1 MVKSMKLAPI
11 FDPAVRR
18 PAPKPIQVDLQKAFL
33 AVTAAW
39 VVALVVVTVLLA
51 LDMCGIRPLIVCVA
65 GTVIGI
71 LMLIWEHFHRWDYRR
86 LGR

>member
-1 MVKSMKLAPI
+1 MKLAPI
-11 FDPAVRR
+11 FDPAVRK

-33 AVTAAW
+33 AVTAVW

-51 LDMCGIRPLIVCVA
+51 LDVTGMQPLIVCVS

-86 LGR
+86 LGK

>member
-1 MVKSMKLAPI
+1 MKLAPI
-11 FDPAVRR
+11 FDPAVRK

-33 AVTAAW
+33 AVTAVW
-39 VVALVVVTVLLA
+39 VVALVVATILLA
-51 LDMCGIRPLIVCVA
+51 MEVIGMQPLIVCVA

-86 LGR
+86 LGK

>member
-1 MVKSMKLAPI
+1 MKLAPI
-11 FDPAVRR
+11 FDPAVRK
-18 PAPKPIQVDLQKAFL
+18 PAPKPVRVDLQKAFL
-33 AVTAAW
+33 AVTTVW
-39 VVALVVVTVLLA
+39 VAALVVVTILLT
-51 LDMCGIRPLIVCVA
+51 LHLCGVRPLIVCVS

>member
-1 MVKSMKLAPI
+1 MKLAPI
-11 FDPAVRR
+11 FDPAVRK

-33 AVTAAW
+33 AVTAIW
-39 VVALVVVTVLLA
+39 VVALVVATVLLA
-51 LDMCGIRPLIVCVA
+51 LDVTGMQPLIVCVS

-86 LGR
+86 LGK

>member
-1 MVKSMKLAPI
+1 MKLAPI
-11 FDPAVRR
+11 FDPAVRK

-33 AVTAAW
+33 AVTTLW
-39 VVALVVVTVLLA
+39 VVALVVTTILLA
-51 LDMCGIRPLIVCVA
+51 MDLTGLQPLIVCVA

-86 LGR
+86 LGK